1 MINFRVQFIKDALE
15 LIGERYDLVGD
26 FDDVD
31 FLKSLRYWNPNKVSS
46 RQFQRLQRIAADFK
60 KAKFREEMEVD

>member
-1 MINFRVQFIKDALE
+1 MNFRVQFIKDALE

-26 FDDVD
+26 YDDVD
-31 FLKSLRYWNPNKVSS
+31 FLKSLRHWNPNKVSVH
-46 RQFQRLQRIAADFK
+46 QFQRLQRIAADFK